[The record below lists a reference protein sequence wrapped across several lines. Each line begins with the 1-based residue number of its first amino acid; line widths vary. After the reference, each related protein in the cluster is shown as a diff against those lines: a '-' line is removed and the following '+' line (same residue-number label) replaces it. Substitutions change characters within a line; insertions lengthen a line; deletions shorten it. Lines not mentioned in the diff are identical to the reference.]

1 MVVYKLMTDIRAAKR
16 AGIKSILV
24 KPLVE
29 NDSIKTKINRYREKK
44 VMNKIIKKYG
54 PIEYKN
60 KI

>member
-1 MVVYKLMTDIRAAKR
+1 MIGDQLMTDIKAAKR

-44 VMNKIIKKYG
+44 VMNRIIKEYG